1 MVPRVAVQFK
11 GSGYYK
17 TDYARKGRG
26 NSAEKRSDGK
36 GPNGSTE
43 TKPSTDSKPES
54 DANDSPSRSSE
65 SRSSQNRSSQSTN
78 AHSSKSTHN
87 SATSPTPKKTASAE

>member
-26 NSAEKRSDGK
+26 NVADKQSDGK
-36 GPNGSTE
+36 GTNGSTE

-54 DANDSPSRSSE
+54 DANDSPSRSSQ
-65 SRSSQNRSSQSTN
+65 SRS
-78 AHSSKSTHN
+78 AHGSKPPHN